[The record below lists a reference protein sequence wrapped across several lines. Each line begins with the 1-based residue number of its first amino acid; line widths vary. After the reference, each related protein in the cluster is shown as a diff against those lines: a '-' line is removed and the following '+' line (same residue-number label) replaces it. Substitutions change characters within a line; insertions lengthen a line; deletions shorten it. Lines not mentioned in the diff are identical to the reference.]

1 MNLQPDSIQLAQAL
15 GNRFVIE
22 KKIGEGGQAV
32 VFLATRL
39 KLQDGSSSN
48 DKVAIKL
55 HRPGSDAARIEREI
69 DALHGFEHPCLARFL
84 EYGTVQLWNDDVKY
98 VAWAFIPGID
108 LRLILV
114 RGKLN
119 PLMVAAIGRDVS
131 RAIEHIW
138 LKRVVH
144 RDINPKNVIVRDD
157 GSGAV
162 LIDLGVA
169 RHLERTTLTAPGGTW
184 GTMGYMSPEQ
194 ISGGS
199 LTCLSDVF
207 SLAVTLQEALSGRHP
222 TSNDQAKLLT
232 CPRTA
237 VIAPATPVALAE
249 LLDRCLSVRPAFRP
263 TPTLLAQSFSN
274 IVAMLG

>member
-1 MNLQPDSIQLAQAL
+1 MNSHPELIQLAQAL
-15 GNRFVIE
+15 GNRFSIE

-32 VFLATRL
+32 VFRAIRR
-39 KLQDGSSSN
+39 KLPDGSSCD

-55 HRPGSDAARIEREI
+55 HRPGADSARIEREI

-84 EYGTVQLWNDDVKY
+84 EYGTVQLGNDDVKY
-98 VAWAFIPGID
+98 VAWAFIPGTD
-108 LRLILV
+108 LRLILEN
-114 RGKLN
+114 GKMN
-119 PLMVAAIGRDVS
+119 PSMVAAIGRDVS

-138 LKRVVH
+138 AKRVVH
-144 RDINPKNVIVRDD
+144 RDVNPKNVIVRDD
-157 GSGAV
+157 GNGAV

-169 RHLERTTLTAPGGTW
+169 RHLDHTPLTAPGGTW
-184 GTMGYMSPEQ
+184 GTLGYMSPEQ

-222 TSNDQAKLLT
+222 TGNDQAKLLA

-249 LLDRCLSVRPAFRP
+249 LVDRCLSVRPAFRP
-263 TPTLLAQSFSN
+263 TPSHLISSFSE